1 MAAGPAAGT
10 VSPDY
15 PQSGFHHAV
24 SATERP
30 PVKRRCQKTA
40 DGARLRSDQTGGQDP
55 MGRDPRAGRCLDSSH
70 RDIAVIKVFPCMRAP
85 KRSLYRTSADFSL
98 CKVVYHVTYYWK
110 LQHILRRLPL
120 LISMYRHH
128 EFHAVA
134 KYPICRRVK
143 EGPL

>member
-1 MAAGPAAGT
+1 
-10 VSPDY
+10 
-15 PQSGFHHAV
+15 
-24 SATERP
+24 
-30 PVKRRCQKTA
+30 
-40 DGARLRSDQTGGQDP
+40 
-55 MGRDPRAGRCLDSSH
+55 MGRGSCSGRCLDSSH

-120 LISMYRHH
+120 LISMYRHR

-134 KYPICRRVK
+134 KYPI
-143 EGPL
+143 

>member
-10 VSPDY
+10 VSPDH

-24 SATERP
+24 SATKRP

-40 DGARLRSDQTGGQDP
+40 DGARLCSDQTGGQDL
-55 MGRDPRAGRCLDSSH
+55 MGRGSCSGRCLDSSH

-85 KRSLYRTSADFSL
+85 KRSLHCTSADFSL
-98 CKVVYHVTYYWK
+98 CKAVCHVTYYWK
-110 LQHILRRLPL
+110 LQHILRHIPL
-120 LISMYRHH
+120 LILLYRHH

-134 KYPICRRVK
+134 KYPI
-143 EGPL
+143 